1 MGHAL
6 LLAFKKPSTAE
17 IIIILMFDRS
27 IRRGTERKV
36 GGGGGGGGMCRC
48 VYFMA
53 QQVQLHK
60 EILSFLN

>member
-1 MGHAL
+1 
-6 LLAFKKPSTAE
+6 
-17 IIIILMFDRS
+17 MFDRS
-27 IRRGTERKV
+27 IGRGTERKV